1 MSGRKKAGYDGGAPI
16 VGLLVIELHFPEARS
31 LKAKRMVVKS
41 IKDRLR
47 RRFNVAVAETGYLE
61 LWQRAELAAVSV
73 SGTRSILESELEA
86 ISRELEEHF
95 SSELVGTS
103 FELIE

>member
-1 MSGRKKAGYDGGAPI
+1 MSNKAGHEAGHPVIG
-16 VGLLVIELHFPEARS
+16 VLTIELHFPEAQS

-47 RRFNVAVAETGYLE
+47 RKFNVSIAETGYLD
-61 LWQRAELAAVSV
+61 LWQRSELSVVSV
-73 SGTRSILESELEA
+73 SGTRPVLESQLEA
-86 ISRELEEHF
+86 VSRDLEERF

-103 FELIE
+103 VELIQ